1 MITAL
6 ITGITGQD
14 GSYLAEHLLALGYR
28 VVGMPRRSSS
38 PHHENLAAILG
49 HERFSLVDGDMCDQ
63 SSLVRV
69 LREAM
74 PDEIYNLAAQS
85 FVGASFTQPAYT
97 FDVNATGV
105 IRLLDAV
112 RLVVPAARVYQ
123 ASTSEMFGDAP
134 APQSETTPF
143 APRSP
148 YAIAKVAAHH
158 VCAHYRQAYSMHV
171 SCGILMNHESP
182 RRGSEFVTRKIT
194 RAVARIKL
202 GKQSKI
208 VLGNL
213 DAKRDWGDARD
224 YVKAMHLM
232 LQQGVPDDYV
242 IATGQSRSVG
252 DFVVTAL
259 AMGGVHGWFDL
270 SEIVTQDPA
279 LMRPSDIAELR
290 GNPQKALAKLG
301 WAIERSFSTM
311 VRDMVNADLERESGG
326 TYMDVRIVAGVGRA
340 S

>member
-1 MITAL
+1 MKTAL

-14 GSYLAEHLLALGYR
+14 GSYLAEHLLSLGYR
-28 VVGMPRRSSS
+28 VVGMPRRASS
-38 PHHENLAAILG
+38 PRLDNLAGVIG
-49 HERFSLVDGDMCDQ
+49 NERFSLVDGDMCDQ

-69 LREAM
+69 LRESM

-182 RRGSEFVTRKIT
+182 RRGVEFVTRKIT

-202 GKQSKI
+202 GKQSLL

-224 YVKAMHLM
+224 YVIAMHLM
-232 LQQGVPDDYV
+232 LQQATPDDYV
-242 IATGQSRSVG
+242 IATGVSRSVAE
-252 DFVVTAL
+252 FVDRAFTSAGFGYGMADNYV
-259 AMGGVHGWFDL
+259 
-270 SEIVTQDPA
+270 SQDPA
-279 LMRPSDIAELR
+279 FMRPSDIAELR
-290 GNPQKALAKLG
+290 GDSRKAGRVLG
-301 WAIERSFSTM
+301 WEPQIGFVEM
-311 VRDMVNADLERESGG
+311 VIDMVNADLERESGG
-326 TYMDVRIVAGVGRA
+326 TFTAVRSVADAKRA